1 MLQRGLL
8 SEDVF
13 YRFDPATNA
22 NVRCTLQEWQNEM
35 IQEGH
40 YTDEIFVRTL
50 AELLQRQIILYP
62 VIPDPDREG
71 DRITISPSQE
81 TTHEP
86 FHILYYEER
95 NFVNPHYQSIMPRP
109 SSAFVPA
116 APVPI
121 VRNRDHDQQLF
132 LSRLLAMNTTQGI
145 LLFIICY

>member
-1 MLQRGLL
+1 MSWVLCL

-22 NVRCTLQEWQNEM
+22 PVRCTVEEWQNEM

-40 YTDEIFVRTL
+40 YTDEIFARTL

-81 TTHEP
+81 TIHEP

-95 NFVNPHYQSIMPRP
+95 NFVNPHYQSIMPSP
-109 SSAFVPA
+109 SSAWVTYDR
-116 APVPI
+116 VI
-121 VRNRDHDQQLF
+121 
-132 LSRLLAMNTTQGI
+132 ME
-145 LLFIICY
+145 

>member
-8 SEDVF
+8 TEDLF

-22 NVRCTLQEWQNEM
+22 YVRCTVPEWQNEM

-40 YTDEIFVRTL
+40 YTDDIFVRTL

-81 TTHEP
+81 TIHEP
-86 FHILYYEER
+86 FHIYNDAKIDAFCRGCGKTRKFTGKVPGTLALCRGHIFFIR
-95 NFVNPHYQSIMPRP
+95 N
-109 SSAFVPA
+109 
-116 APVPI
+116 
-121 VRNRDHDQQLF
+121 
-132 LSRLLAMNTTQGI
+132 
-145 LLFIICY
+145 

>member
-1 MLQRGLL
+1 MLRLGLL
-8 SEDVF
+8 SENQF
-13 YRFDPATNA
+13 YRFDPTTNGYI
-22 NVRCTLQEWQNEM
+22 RCTPQEWQNEM

-40 YTDEIFVRTL
+40 YTDEIFVRTV

-86 FHILYYEER
+86 FHIIYYEEA

-109 SSAFVPA
+109 SSAFVAA
-116 APVPI
+116 APPPI
-121 VRNRDHDQQLF
+121 PNSENLVHGQQSF
-132 LSRLLAMNTTQGI
+132 LSRLSAMNSTNPGI
-145 LLFIICY
+145 WF